1 MLARLRR
8 TLKKEGRLS
17 ARIVSKTVGLP
28 THHVYRAHFGSMR
41 NVYRLIGYTTKRNY
55 EYLDDRQVWLDR
67 LFQLQSQITAKFD
80 KVGGHVVPN
89 DLSDGLRVNGVV
101 NVYFR
106 IARLEHAELEHY
118 APRWMIQRRHLPDG
132 WIIAIRL
139 ADRCKTVLDYLL
151 VPTIRTDRNTIRF
164 SEKRRAGLG
173 IVSFETPEALA
184 RSLIRRVARSSPVSP
199 TKPTRRRKQ
208 SRSIQSKRMT
218 GHARH

>member
-1 MLARLRR
+1 M
-8 TLKKEGRLS
+8 
-17 ARIVSKTVGLP
+17 GL
-28 THHVYRAHFGSMR
+28 
-41 NVYRLIGYTTKRNY
+41 YTTKRNY
-55 EYLDDRQVWLDR
+55 DYLDDRQVWLDK
-67 LFQLQSQITAKFD
+67 LLQLQSQVIAKFE
-80 KVGGHVVPN
+80 KVGGHVVSN

-139 ADRCKTVLDYLL
+139 ADRCKSVLDYLL

-184 RSLIRRVARSSPVSP
+184 RSLIRRVARSSHVSP
-199 TKPTRRRKQ
+199 SKPPRQRKQ
-208 SRSIQSKRMT
+208 LRSKKSKQT
-218 GHARH
+218 TARARR